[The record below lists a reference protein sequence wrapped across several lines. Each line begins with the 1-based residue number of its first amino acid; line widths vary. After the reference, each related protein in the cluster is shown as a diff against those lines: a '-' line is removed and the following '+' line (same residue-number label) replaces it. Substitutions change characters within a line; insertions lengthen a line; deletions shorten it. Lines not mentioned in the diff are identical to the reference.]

1 MCQVALS
8 RRRADAAFDHPL
20 ASAGMKPL
28 VGSNGT
34 LTRGDLLFFG
44 AGIVMTAAS
53 AVTAHVD
60 VGPVAPFVVS
70 AVALGVLAG
79 VVGRSVDHLS
89 DRLKPGST
97 GLVQA
102 ALGNLPELF
111 FGIFALRAGL
121 VGVVQS
127 ALVGSILANVLLILG
142 AAFVVGGLRHGT
154 QQFAA
159 ANARSVALLLL
170 LAVAILSVPGIS
182 AHLHVAVSTHE
193 TALSTAAAVVLLI
206 IFVLSIPAAVKD
218 NLPSPTTEI
227 DGPTWSLGL
236 VLAVLGASSVAA
248 AFVSD
253 WFVAALTPALSVL
266 HMSQAFAGLVVVA
279 IAGNAVENVVGVQ
292 LAAKNKS
299 DYAVEVV
306 LRSPVMIA
314 FALMP
319 ALVLLSPLLGGARL
333 TLVLPPELLAVL
345 VSSAVITAVVVFDG
359 ESTWLE
365 GCCLLGLYV
374 VVAASFWWG

>member
-1 MCQVALS
+1 MKRLGGAAGPLS
-8 RRRADAAFDHPL
+8 RSDIRLFVAA
-20 ASAGMKPL
+20 
-28 VGSNGT
+28 
-34 LTRGDLLFFG
+34 
-44 AGIVMTAAS
+44 IVLTAAS
-53 AVTAHVD
+53 GALAHEK

-89 DRLKPGST
+89 DRFGPGST

-111 FGIFALRAGL
+111 FSIFALRAGL
-121 VGVVQS
+121 LGVVQS

-142 AAFVVGGLRHGT
+142 LAFVVGGVQHGT
-154 QQFAA
+154 QRFAA
-159 ANARSVALLLL
+159 AEARSVALLLL
-170 LAVAILSVPGIS
+170 LAVAILSVPGIT
-182 AHLHVAVSTHE
+182 AHLHVAVTKHE
-193 TALSTAAAVVLLI
+193 TTLSSVASVVLLI
-206 IFVLSIPAAVKD
+206 IFVLSIPAALKD
-218 NLPSPTTEI
+218 HLPFPTEEI
-227 DGPTWSLGL
+227 GGAKWPLQL
-236 VLAVLGASSVAA
+236 VLGVLLASSIAA

-253 WFVAALTPALSVL
+253 WFVAALTPALPVL

-279 IAGNAVENVVGVQ
+279 IAGNAVENVVGIQ
-292 LAAKNKS
+292 LAAKNKA
-299 DYAVEVV
+299 DYALAVI

-319 ALVLLSPLLGGARL
+319 VLVLVSPLLGGARL

-365 GCCLLGLYV
+365 GSCLVGLYV
-374 VVAASFWWG
+374 VIATSFWWG